1 MVELGNALEL
11 RLYRYSG
18 PYIGMQDIKPV
29 AVLKI
34 YHDGSIVAWTDEPAF
49 ELGKAS
55 IMLRDGENPWDT
67 VVRAIQRAR
76 KGVR

>member
-18 PYIGMQDIKPV
+18 PYIGMQDVKPV

-34 YHDGSIVAWTDEPAF
+34 YHDGSIVAWTNEPAF
-49 ELGKAS
+49 KLGKAS
-55 IMLRDGENPWDT
+55 IMLRDGENSWDT

>member
-1 MVELGNALEL
+1 MTELGNALEL

-18 PYIGMQDIKPV
+18 PYIGMQNVKPV

-49 ELGKAS
+49 ELGKAG
-55 IMLRDGENPWDT
+55 IMLREGENAWDT
-67 VVRAIQRAR
+67 VVRGIQAAT

>member
-1 MVELGNALEL
+1 MIEIGNALEL

-18 PYIGMQDIKPV
+18 PYFDMQGVKPV
-29 AVLKI
+29 AVVKV

-49 ELGKAS
+49 ELGKAG
-55 IMLRDGENPWDT
+55 IVLKDGENAWDT
-67 VVRAIQRAR
+67 VVRAIQAVR